1 MDCSLLGS
9 SVHGISQARILKWVA
24 ISFSSGSSQPRD
36 WTQSCYCMWILY
48 HWAPGKPETW
58 ITYGEIEAKTGGE
71 AMISSAK
78 ECKVK
83 LLSCVRLF
91 ATPWTIAYHT
101 PPSMGFSRREP
112 WSGLPF
118 PSQRIFLTQG
128 SDLSLPHC
136 KQMLYQL
143 SYQGS
148 PKGCIEQANILGDE
162 FKHIMILM
170 VSILF

>member
-1 MDCSLLGS
+1 
-9 SVHGISQARILKWVA
+9 
-24 ISFSSGSSQPRD
+24 
-36 WTQSCYCMWILY
+36 
-48 HWAPGKPETW
+48 
-58 ITYGEIEAKTGGE
+58 
-71 AMISSAK
+71 MISSAK
-78 ECKVK
+78 ECRVK

-91 ATPWTIAYHT
+91 ATPRTIAYHT

-128 SDLSLPHC
+128 SNLGLPHC
-136 KQMLYQL
+136 KQMLYRL

-170 VSILF
+170 VSINTFLNELETRYNQMSQALTNFSSRQHRILIYVHSSTHQ